1 MIHVLARRI
10 MILIPM
16 LFALSVII
24 FAVIELPPGDY
35 LTTYIAALESQGLQA
50 DEAEISRI
58 QRLYAL
64 DRPMYVRYVRWISGF
79 LRGDLG
85 RAMATEYAG
94 KQVTDILAERIPLSM
109 GIALASTILVWT
121 VALPIGIYSATHQ
134 YSAADYFFTFV
145 GFLGL
150 AVPNFLFAIILMWRV
165 YDTTG
170 FGITGLF
177 SLKYHDAPWTLA
189 KLVDLLKNVWVPLLV
204 LATAGTA
211 GLIRVM
217 RANLLDELHQPYVE
231 TARAKGLSERRLLW
245 KYPIRIAFNPIVST
259 IGWLLPAMVGGE
271 VLVAIVLNLE
281 TVGPILL
288 DAVLSQDMQLAGS
301 ILMILSVLTVIG
313 TLISDL
319 ALVWL
324 DPRIRY
330 DT

>member
-1 MIHVLARRI
+1 MVHILARRVL
-10 MILIPM
+10 ILIPM
-16 LFALSVII
+16 LFMLSVIV
-24 FAVIELPPGDY
+24 FFVIELPPGDY

-50 DEAEISRI
+50 DETEIARI
-58 QRLYAL
+58 NRLYAL
-64 DRPMYVRYVRWISGF
+64 DKPFYVRYTRWVSGF

-85 RAMATEYAG
+85 RAMATQYAG
-94 KQVTDILAERIPLSM
+94 KPVVDILAERVPLSM
-109 GIALASTILVWT
+109 GIALVSTILVW
-121 VALPIGIYSATHQ
+121 VIALPIGIHSATHQ
-134 YSAADYFFTFV
+134 YSLADYFFTFV

-150 AVPNFLFAIILMWRV
+150 AVPNFLFAIILMWAV
-165 YDTTG
+165 YSFTG

-177 SLKYHDAPWTLA
+177 SIKFQDAPWTWTKFA
-189 KLVDLLKNVWVPLLV
+189 DLLKNVWVPLLV

-281 TVGPILL
+281 TVGPVLL
-288 DAVLSQDMQLAGS
+288 DAVLAQDMQLAGS
-301 ILMILSVLTVIG
+301 ILMILCVLTVIG

-319 ALVWL
+319 GLIWL

-330 DT
+330 DS

>member
-64 DRPMYVRYVRWISGF
+64 DRPMYVRYARWISGF
-79 LRGDLG
+79 LQGDLG
-85 RAMATEYAG
+85 RAMATQYAG
-94 KQVTDILAERIPLSM
+94 KKVTDILAERIPLSM
-109 GIALASTILVWT
+109 GIALVSTILVWAM
-121 VALPIGIYSATHQ
+121 ALPIGIHSATHQ

-150 AVPNFLFAIILMWRV
+150 AVPNFLFAIVLMWGV
-165 YDTTG
+165 YSFTG

-189 KLVDLLKNVWVPLLV
+189 KLADLLKNVWVPLLV

-245 KYPIRIAFNPIVST
+245 KYPIRIAFNPVVST

-281 TVGPILL
+281 TVGPVLL

-319 ALVWL
+319 ALAWL

>member
-1 MIHVLARRI
+1 MIHIILRRFLI
-10 MILIPM
+10 MIPM
-16 LFALSVII
+16 LLVLSWLIFII
-24 FAVIELPPGDY
+24 IELPPGDY
-35 LTTYIAALESQGLQA
+35 LSTYIQALENQGLKA
-50 DEAEISRI
+50 EDAEIQEIKR
-58 QRLYAL
+58 RYGL
-64 DRPMYVRYVRWISGF
+64 DKPVYVRYFRWIEGF
-79 LRGDLG
+79 LRGDMG
-85 RAMATEYAG
+85 EAMAAAYRG
-94 KQVTDILAERIPLSM
+94 KQVTDILAERVPLSM
-109 GIALASTILVWT
+109 GIALTSTLLVWA
-121 VALPIGIYSATHQ
+121 VSIPIGIYSATHQ
-134 YSAADYFFTFV
+134 YSPADYFFTLV

-150 AVPNFLFAIILMWRV
+150 AIPNFLFALLLMWVV
-165 YDTTG
+165 YANTG

-177 SLKYHDAPWTLA
+177 SIKYLDAPWSMDKFL
-189 KLVDLLKNVWVPLLV
+189 DMLKNVWVPLLV

-217 RANLLDELHQPYVE
+217 RANLLDELYQPYVE

-281 TVGPILL
+281 TVGPVLL

-301 ILMILSVLTVIG
+301 ILMVLSILTVFG

-319 ALVWL
+319 GLIWL

-330 DT
+330 DS

>member
-1 MIHVLARRI
+1 MIHVLVRRI
-10 MILIPM
+10 MILVPM

-35 LTTYIAALESQGLQA
+35 LSTYVAALESQGLQA
-50 DEAEISRI
+50 DESEISRI
-58 QRLYAL
+58 NRLYAL
-64 DRPMYVRYVRWISGF
+64 DRPMYVRYFRWVRGF

-85 RAMATEYAG
+85 RALATEYAG
-94 KQVTDILAERIPLSM
+94 KEVTKILAERIPLSM
-109 GIALASTILVWT
+109 GIAIASTILVWA
-121 VALPIGIYSATHQ
+121 VALPIGIHSATHQ
-134 YSAADYFFTFV
+134 YSPADYFFTFV

-150 AVPNFLFAIILMWRV
+150 AVPNFLFAIILMWGV
-165 YDTTG
+165 YSFTG

-189 KLVDLLKNVWVPLLV
+189 KLADLLKNVWVPLLV

-217 RANLLDELHQPYVE
+217 RANLLDELYQPYVE

-245 KYPIRIAFNPIVST
+245 KYPIRIAFNPVVST

-319 ALVWL
+319 ALAWL

-330 DT
+330 DA

>member
-1 MIHVLARRI
+1 MLPILLRRI
-10 MILIPM
+10 VILIPM
-16 LFALSVII
+16 LFVLSWLVFFI
-24 FAVIELPPGDY
+24 IELPPGDY
-35 LTTYIAALESQGLQA
+35 LSTYVAALESRGIRA
-50 DEAEISRI
+50 DAAEVARLK
-58 QRLYAL
+58 QRYAL
-64 DRPMYVRYVRWISGF
+64 DRPFHVRYFRWIGGF

-94 KQVTDILAERIPLSM
+94 KPVTDILAERVPLSLA
-109 GIALASTILVWT
+109 IALASTLLVWA
-121 VALPIGIYSATHQ
+121 VAIPIGIHSATHQ
-134 YSAADYFFTFV
+134 YSAADYFFTLV

-150 AVPNFLFAIILMWRV
+150 AVPNFLFAIILMWVV
-165 YDTTG
+165 YANTG

-177 SLKYHDAPWTLA
+177 SLKFQDAPWSWL
-189 KLVDLLKNVWVPLLV
+189 KFVDLLKNVWVPLLV

-288 DAVLSQDMQLAGS
+288 DAVMSQDMQLAGS
-301 ILMILSVLTVIG
+301 ILMVLSALTVIG

-319 ALVWL
+319 GLIWL
-324 DPRIRY
+324 DPRIRF
-330 DT
+330 DA

>member
-1 MIHVLARRI
+1 MIQVLTRRVL
-10 MILIPM
+10 ILIPM
-16 LFALSVII
+16 LLALSFIV

-35 LTTYIAALESQGLQA
+35 LSTYVAALESQGLQA
-50 DEAEISRI
+50 DESEISRI
-58 QRLYAL
+58 NRLYAL
-64 DRPMYVRYVRWISGF
+64 DKPFVVRYGRWVGGF

-85 RAMATEYAG
+85 RAMANQYSG
-94 KQVTDILAERIPLSM
+94 KPVVDILAERVPLSM
-109 GIALASTILVWT
+109 AIALASTLLVW
-121 VALPIGIYSATHQ
+121 VIALPIGIYSATHQ
-134 YSAADYFFTFV
+134 YSLADYAFTFV

-150 AVPNFLFAIILMWRV
+150 AVPNFLFAIILMWAV
-165 YDTTG
+165 YSFTG

-177 SLKYHDAPWTLA
+177 SLKFQDAPWTIA
-189 KLVDLLKNVWVPLLV
+189 KLIDLLRNVWVPLLV

-217 RANLLDELHQPYVE
+217 RANLLDELYQPYVE

-281 TVGPILL
+281 TVGPVLL
-288 DAVLSQDMQLAGS
+288 AAVLAQDMQLAGS
-301 ILMILSVLTVIG
+301 ILMILSVLTVFG
-313 TLISDL
+313 TLISDIC
-319 ALVWL
+319 LVWI

-330 DT
+330 DG

>member
-1 MIHVLARRI
+1 MIPILVRRI
-10 MILIPM
+10 VILIPM
-16 LFALSVII
+16 LLVLSLIV
-24 FAVIELPPGDY
+24 FVVIELPPGDY
-35 LTTYIAALESQGLQA
+35 LSTYIAALESQGLQA
-50 DEAEISRI
+50 DETEIARI

-64 DRPMYVRYVRWISGF
+64 DKPFYVRYVRWMGGL
-79 LRGDLG
+79 LRGNLG
-85 RAMATEYAG
+85 RAMATQYAG
-94 KQVTDILAERIPLSM
+94 KPVVDILAERIPLSM
-109 GIALASTILVWT
+109 SIALASTLLVWAI
-121 VALPIGIYSATHQ
+121 ALPIGIYSATHQ
-134 YSAADYFFTFV
+134 YSLADYFFTFV

-150 AVPNFLFAIILMWRV
+150 AVPNFLFAIILMWVV
-165 YDTTG
+165 YATTG

-177 SLKYHDAPWTLA
+177 SLKFQDAPWSMA
-189 KLVDLLKNVWVPLLV
+189 KFVDMLKNVWVPLLV

-281 TVGPILL
+281 TVGPVLL

-313 TLISDL
+313 TLISDIG
-319 ALVWL
+319 LVWL

-330 DT
+330 DE

>member
-35 LTTYIAALESQGLQA
+35 LTTYIAAMESRGLQA

-64 DRPMYVRYVRWISGF
+64 DRPMYVRYFRWISGF

-94 KQVTDILAERIPLSM
+94 KPVTDILAERVPLTM
-109 GIALASTILVWT
+109 GIALVSTILVW
-121 VALPIGIYSATHQ
+121 VIAVPIGIHSATHQ
-134 YSAADYFFTFV
+134 YSAADYFFTFM
-145 GFLGL
+145 GFFGL
-150 AVPNFLFAIILMWRV
+150 AVPNFLFAIVLMWFV
-165 YDTTG
+165 YEFTG

-177 SLKYHDAPWTLA
+177 SLKYHDAPWSLA
-189 KLVDLLKNVWVPLLV
+189 KLTDLLKNVWVPLLV

-211 GLIRVM
+211 GMIRVV
-217 RANLLDELHQPYVE
+217 RGNLLDELYQPYVE

-245 KYPIRIAFNPIVST
+245 KYPIRITFNPIVST
-259 IGWLLPAMVGGE
+259 IGWMLPAMVGGE

-288 DAVLSQDMQLAGS
+288 EAVLSQDMQLAGS

-319 ALVWL
+319 GLVWL

-330 DT
+330 DA